1 MSPSP
6 PSPPH
11 APPADRV
18 ISAGWVVPVI
28 PRGVVYRDCAVVIA
42 GERILELLPRAE
54 AIRKHPAAKFLHLPD
69 SLLMPGLVNAHGHA
83 AMALFR
89 GLADDM
95 PLNTWLEQHIW
106 PAEAR
111 WVSADFVADGTRL
124 AIAEMLATGTT
135 CFADMYF
142 YPDVVATVARQARI
156 RAQIAFPILEFATP
170 WARDADEYLHKGLA
184 VYDDNRGDPLLR
196 VAFGPHAPYTVADA
210 TLERIATYTEELEAS
225 VHIHLHETARE
236 VADAIATHGER
247 PSARLH
253 RFGLLSR
260 TTQCVHMTQVDA
272 NDCELLATT
281 GASVIHCPESNL
293 KLASGFCPVHRLRS
307 AGIAV
312 ALGTDGAAS
321 NNDLD
326 LFGEMQTAALL
337 AKGLSGDPS
346 HLGAAEVIEMATLGG
361 ATALGLDD
369 EIGSLEAGKA
379 ADMIAVAFTD
389 PGAMPLY
396 NPLSQL
402 VYTGCGRRVSHAWV
416 AGHCVLDGRAH
427 QTIDLPALTARVR
440 EWRDRLAGNTR

>member
-1 MSPSP
+1 MSQPPLSPP
-6 PSPPH
+6 PSPP
-11 APPADRV
+11 ADQV

-28 PRGVVYRDCAVVIA
+28 PRGAVYRDCAVVIA
-42 GERILELLPRAE
+42 GERIVELLPRAE

-142 YPDVVATVARQARI
+142 YSDVVATVARQARI

-196 VAFGPHAPYTVADA
+196 IAFGPHAPYTVADA

-247 PSARLH
+247 PSARLQ

-272 NDCELLATT
+272 SDCELLATT

-293 KLASGFCPVHRLRS
+293 KLASGFCPVHELRG

-346 HLGAAEVIEMATLGG
+346 RLAAAEVIEMATLGG

-369 EIGSLEAGKA
+369 EIGSLEAGKT